1 MKDEEWKMENERGFD
16 DEQTDRHLWIQSL
29 FRDWKYLSYI
39 HDILHFWQDVLENC
53 FSSIRGYGGQG
64 SHPTS
69 AEFCRRM
76 RVWCLNGHVESLVPA
91 NAPVELAEEEETI
104 MPLPELIGGD
114 EPVETEEIDQDKCL
128 LGNVSVASWLA
139 VKLGLP
145 TTEPA
150 PGSYIAKRS
159 RGKLRQATLET
170 VEMTKV
176 CSVQFNRLHGK
187 NKLKNGNE
195 MLLRTQQFI
204 WKHVRDMPG
213 ITRKFV
219 NLFSK
224 VKFFHRLKSVNNFI
238 RESSKTESVRS
249 LKQFAQHQNWVGL
262 CYPSHPL
269 QWGVFML
276 SSFTNS

>member
-1 MKDEEWKMENERGFD
+1 M
-16 DEQTDRHLWIQSL
+16 
-29 FRDWKYLSYI
+29 YI
-39 HDILHFWQDVLENC
+39 KTIWTFT
-53 FSSIRGYGGQG
+53 GQ
-64 SHPTS
+64 
-69 AEFCRRM
+69 
-76 RVWCLNGHVESLVPA
+76 L
-91 NAPVELAEEEETI
+91 
-104 MPLPELIGGD
+104 
-114 EPVETEEIDQDKCL
+114 
-128 LGNVSVASWLA
+128 
-139 VKLGLP
+139 
-145 TTEPA
+145 TTEPT

-224 VKFFHRLKSVNNFI
+224 VKFFHRLKSVNNII
-238 RESSKTESVRS
+238 RESSKSASVRS
-249 LKQFAQHQNWVGL
+249 MKQFAQHQN
-262 CYPSHPL
+262 
-269 QWGVFML
+269 
-276 SSFTNS
+276 